1 MESDT
6 RILSTAM
13 LDQPLADKAAD
24 NGIALDMAPF
34 IKIKPVDTEAVSTSI
49 KDAYNAKAT
58 IVFTS
63 ANAVDI
69 IAAHKT
75 EQPEWLIYCIGHT
88 TAKKVTEAYPGSIA
102 GMADDAAQLAEVILK
117 DGVQEVIFFCGDRRR
132 DDLPEKLRQNNVIV
146 HEVMAYGTISTP
158 LQVTEPYDGVLFF
171 SPSAVES
178 FFGVNSV
185 PEKTVMFAI
194 GNTTAAELRKYSD
207 NEIVVGD
214 RPGKTALMEKVI
226 AHYQKEKNN

>member
-1 MESDT
+1 MESET

-13 LDQPLADKAAD
+13 LEQPLADKAAG

-34 IKIKPVDTEAVSTSI
+34 IKIKPIDTEAVSASI
-49 KDAYNAKAT
+49 KDAYGVHAT

-75 EQPEWLIYCIGHT
+75 EQPHWRIYCIGHT
-88 TAKKVTEAYPGSIA
+88 TAKKVNEAYPGSIA
-102 GMADDAAQLAEVILK
+102 GMGDDAAALADVIIK
-117 DGVQEVIFFCGDRRR
+117 DGVEEVIFFCGDKRR
-132 DDLPEKLRQNNVIV
+132 DELPEKLRQNNVTV
-146 HEVMAYGTISTP
+146 HEVIAYGTISTP
-158 LQVTEPYDGVLFF
+158 LQVAEPYDGILFF

-178 FFGVNSV
+178 FFGINTI
-185 PEKTVMFAI
+185 PEHTVMFAI

-207 NEIVVGD
+207 NKIVVGE

-226 AHYQKEKNN
+226 THYQKEK